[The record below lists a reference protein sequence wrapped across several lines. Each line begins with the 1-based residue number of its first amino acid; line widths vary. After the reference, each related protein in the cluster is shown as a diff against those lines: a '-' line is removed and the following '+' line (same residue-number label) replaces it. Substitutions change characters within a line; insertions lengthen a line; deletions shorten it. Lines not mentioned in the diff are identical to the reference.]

1 MAWARRAADAMG
13 GSTDMIRKS
22 LQRAAV
28 LLAAAGLL
36 AACCTPSDPQ
46 SVQPGSGTCGAY
58 IPITT
63 TGNGGGAQ
71 R

>member
-1 MAWARRAADAMG
+1 MTASG
-13 GSTDMIRKS
+13 IVC
-22 LQRAAV
+22 V
-28 LLAAAGLL
+28 LLLL
-36 AACCTPSDPQ
+36 GACCAPVDPQ

-58 IPITT
+58 IPVTS

>member
-1 MAWARRAADAMG
+1 
-13 GSTDMIRKS
+13 MIRKS
-22 LQRAAV
+22 LRRAAV

-36 AACCTPSDPQ
+36 AACCAPVEPQ

-58 IPITT
+58 IPVTS

>member
-1 MAWARRAADAMG
+1 
-13 GSTDMIRKS
+13 MIRKT
-22 LQRAAV
+22 LHRAV
-28 LLAAAGLL
+28 LLLAAAGLL
-36 AACCTPSDPQ
+36 GACCAPVDPQ

-58 IPITT
+58 IPVTS